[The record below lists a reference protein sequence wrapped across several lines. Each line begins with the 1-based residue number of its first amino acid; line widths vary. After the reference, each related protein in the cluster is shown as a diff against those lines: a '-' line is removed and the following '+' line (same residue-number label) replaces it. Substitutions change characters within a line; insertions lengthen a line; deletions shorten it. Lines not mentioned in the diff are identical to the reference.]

1 MRCLIMIPFLILVN
15 LSCESVSNDSHADHK
30 TSSSS
35 TENETETTSQKSFGE
50 LVDLNNSSTTD
61 ETSQPR
67 PTPFD
72 PPLTGSQINDL
83 LQQCLQHL
91 LTDADFKR
99 ERDFYG
105 TPGST
110 EVVLLS
116 NSQTEWP
123 SDFQPQ
129 VKGFTLS
136 FDQPKSVEYDGNRIL
151 GIRLEKLDVTAP
163 ASGLI
168 DSIFESKIT
177 LVLSNVGGT
186 KNGAVV
192 GGCITKFTVTRE
204 GDSYHAKPTLSFDP

>member
-1 MRCLIMIPFLILVN
+1 MRYLIVFAFLILAN
-15 LSCESVSNDSHADHK
+15 LSCGSLQDGSITDHESNSG
-30 TSSSS
+30 S
-35 TENETETTSQKSFGE
+35 TENKSEETSQKSFDT
-50 LVDLNNSSTTD
+50 LVDLMDSSATD
-61 ETSQPR
+61 ETRQPP

-72 PPLTGSQINDL
+72 PPLTAPQINEL

-91 LTDADFKR
+91 LTDADFKD

-105 TPGST
+105 TPGNT

-123 SDFQPQ
+123 AGFQPQ
-129 VKGFTLS
+129 VKGYDLR

-163 ASGLI
+163 ASGL
-168 DSIFESKIT
+168 FEGNIK

-186 KNGAVV
+186 KNGIHT
-192 GGCITKFTVTRE
+192 GGCITNFTVIRE
-204 GDSYHAKPTLSFDP
+204 GNSYSAKCTLSFDP